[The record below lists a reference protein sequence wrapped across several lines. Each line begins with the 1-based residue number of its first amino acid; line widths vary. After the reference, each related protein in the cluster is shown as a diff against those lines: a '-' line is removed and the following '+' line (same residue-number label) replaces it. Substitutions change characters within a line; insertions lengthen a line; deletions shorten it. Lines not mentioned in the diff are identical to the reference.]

1 MKPSF
6 RTRFFRFAARI
17 AAWLTGAATAF
28 AAGQVQVTVLDPTP
42 GSTLLSCT
50 TTGYETRA
58 VDIGGASF
66 TELSLAD
73 EGYLDLVGAPRLP
86 HVCRSVIVPDDQD
99 VRVDVVSARWHDV
112 TGVDVAPARGPIA
125 RTQDPAR
132 VPYVF
137 GASYAQDAFFPGVLA
152 TARDAYVLRERRGSV
167 VELNTLQYNPATRT
181 LRVYDE
187 LLVSVTSAGA
197 AKANVLVR
205 NVDRSDAEFE
215 RLYSHHFVNYVA
227 SKAIAFSQS
236 GGMLIIGDATFLTEL
251 TPFVAWKQSR
261 GIEVTVVN
269 VATIGNNATAI
280 KNYIKN
286 VYNAGNLSYVLLVGD
301 AAQVASGSYS
311 GGSSDPFYG
320 QMTADYYPEVLV
332 GRFSAQSLN
341 DVRTQVERSIVYE
354 QQNHAL
360 AAGGW
365 NAWGM
370 GIASN
375 QGPGH
380 YGEYDNQ
387 HMNLIRQDF
396 LTYGYGIVDQIYDPT
411 GTKAMV
417 SNGLNAGRRTINYC
431 GHGSDT
437 SWGSTGFNNNDVAA
451 LQNELRLPVILSVA
465 CVNGNFAAGTCFA
478 EAWLR
483 STRNGEPIGAA
494 AAYMSSINQ
503 YWNEPMYAQ
512 DESVD
517 LFVAETY
524 WSIAANWTAGSCK
537 MVDLMGSSGIDMLM
551 TWVCFGDP
559 SLRVLGIAPQPPTAY
574 CTAKTTSIGSTPAIG
589 TFGTTS
595 VAAADFFLTCNQ
607 AMPGKNAINFF
618 GVVPASTPFQG
629 GTLCV
634 QPPLIR
640 SQVKTFD
647 AYGTLVEQFA
657 LQPKDVGQTLY
668 FQYWGRDPQHPDGT
682 GVMLSN
688 ALSVTVLP

>member
-1 MKPSF
+1 MKLSL
-6 RTRFFRFAARI
+6 RSRIFRFAARI
-17 AAWLTGAATAF
+17 AAWLAGAATAF
-28 AAGQVQVTVLDPTP
+28 AASQTQVTVLDPTP
-42 GSTLLSCT
+42 GSTLLRCT

-66 TELSLAD
+66 AELSLAE

-112 TGVDVAPARGPIA
+112 TGVNVAPARGPISRA
-125 RTQDPAR
+125 EDPAKVR
-132 VPYVF
+132 YVF

-152 TARDAYVLRERRGSV
+152 TAREPYVLREKRGAV
-167 VELNTLQYNPATRT
+167 IELDVLQYNPVTRT

-187 LLVSVTSAGA
+187 LVVQVTSSGA
-197 AKANVLVR
+197 AKSNVLVR
-205 NVDRSDAEFE
+205 DVDRADAEFE
-215 RLYSHHFVNYVA
+215 RIYSHHFVNYVA
-227 SKAIAFSQS
+227 TKAIAFTQTGS
-236 GGMLIIGDATFLTEL
+236 MLVIGDATFLPEL
-251 TPFVAWKQSR
+251 APFVAWKQSR
-261 GIEVTVVN
+261 GMLVTTVPVSS
-269 VATIGNNATAI
+269 IGNNATAI
-280 KNYIKN
+280 KNYVKS

-320 QMTADYYPEVLV
+320 QMTTDYYPEVLV
-332 GRFSAQSLN
+332 GRFSAQNVN
-341 DVRTQVERSIVYE
+341 DVRTQVRRSIQYE

-365 NAWGM
+365 NGWGM

-380 YGEYDNQ
+380 FGEYDNQ
-387 HMNLIRQDF
+387 HMNNIRQDY
-396 LTYGYGIVDQIYDPT
+396 LTYGYSTVDQIYDPT

-417 SNGLNAGRRTINYC
+417 SNGLNAGRRNINYC

-437 SWGSTGFNNNDVAA
+437 SWGSTGYSNNDVAA
-451 LQNELRLPVILSVA
+451 LQNVLRLPVIHSVA

-483 STRNGEPIGAA
+483 SNYNGEPVGAA
-494 AAYMSSINQ
+494 ATYMSSINQ

-524 WSIAANWTAGSCK
+524 WSVMANWTAGSCK
-537 MVDLMGSSGIDMLM
+537 MVDLTGSAGVDMLM
-551 TWVCFGDP
+551 TWLCFGDP
-559 SLRVLGIAPQPPTAY
+559 SLRIHGTPPKPPTGY
-574 CTAKTTSIGSTPAIG
+574 CTSKTTSQGLLPAIG
-589 TFGTTS
+589 AFGSPS
-595 VAAADFFLTCNQ
+595 VAAADFHLTCNFAVPQ
-607 AMPGKNAINFF
+607 KSGIHFF
-618 GVVPASTPFQG
+618 GGAPLGAPFLG

-634 QPPLIR
+634 QPPHVR
-640 SQVKTFD
+640 GPVTAFD
-647 AYGTLVEQFA
+647 AYGTMVETIA
-657 LQPKDVGQTLY
+657 LDPKYVGSTLY
-668 FQYWGRDPQHPDGT
+668 FQYWGRDPAHPDGT
-682 GVMLSN
+682 GVMLSD
-688 ALSVTVLP
+688 ALSIDVVP